1 VIEGNARYAGHGLG
15 RWPGS
20 MRLLLW
26 VGLVAWA
33 AGCAPGSSGSS
44 GAGVV
49 SGSVTYGERMAL
61 PPDAVVEVT
70 LSDVSVQDAAASI
83 IAQATVVAAGREVPL
98 PFELRYDPKK
108 IHPTGWYAMRAAI
121 RREGRLIFTS
131 DTVYRVITHG
141 NPTQVDLHLVR
152 VGDGADSR
160 SGGAARV
167 EAIRADLASYRAV
180 QGTGAAGDDG
190 AAWIAYFDGAALRR
204 IDETSGQGHDGT
216 AENEYYFESGK
227 LVAYVSR
234 ETRAVTDPGRR
245 ERSGSRSASP
255 SIRPGPKRSSRRP
268 WTADPPPSTA
278 ARSPPSAPGRR
289 FWPPRP
295 PEQQP
300 NLRHLR
306 RVAGP
311 PKIRPP
317 DLLRGRDRVGR
328 RSHPALGC
336 PSSRVF
342 SEPRAGGLPG
352 SPADTDAPGHADP
365 LDVGGPGPI

>member
-70 LSDVSVQDAAASI
+70 LSDVSVQDAAAPI

-190 AAWIAYFDGAALRR
+190 AAWIAYFDGAALRC

-234 ETRAVTDPGRR
+234 ETRAVTDPGRPAGE
-245 ERSGSRSASP
+245 ERVTLRLAFDPSGAEAELSKTVDG
-255 SIRPGPKRSSRRP
+255 RPAPIDGSEIAAVRTR
-268 WTADPPPSTA
+268 AALLAAEA
-278 ARSPPSAPGRR
+278 ARAAAQPAPSPPSGGTP
-289 FWPPRP
+289 
-295 PEQQP
+295 Q
-300 NLRHLR
+300 
-306 RVAGP
+306 
-311 PKIRPP
+311 
-317 DLLRGRDRVGR
+317 D
-328 RSHPALGC
+328 
-336 PSSRVF
+336 PSS
-342 SEPRAGGLPG
+342 
-352 SPADTDAPGHADP
+352 
-365 LDVGGPGPI
+365 

>member
-1 VIEGNARYAGHGLG
+1 
-15 RWPGS
+15 
-20 MRLLLW
+20 
-26 VGLVAWA
+26 
-33 AGCAPGSSGSS
+33 
-44 GAGVV
+44 
-49 SGSVTYGERMAL
+49 VTYGERMAL

-268 WTADPPPSTA
+268 WTADPPHRRQRDRRRPHPGGASGRRGRPSSSPTCAISAEWRDPPRSVLLICSADATASAGGPTLRWDARAPVYSANPVPAASRA
-278 ARSPPSAPGRR
+278 ARPIPMRRAMLTRWTSAGLVPYSTLSRARLSGSGER
-289 FWPPRP
+289 PRP
-295 PEQQP
+295 PVSP
-300 NLRHLR
+300 T
-306 RVAGP
+306 
-311 PKIRPP
+311 
-317 DLLRGRDRVGR
+317 LLRQPDPRPA
-328 RSHPALGC
+328 SLHP
-336 PSSRVF
+336 
-342 SEPRAGGLPG
+342 
-352 SPADTDAPGHADP
+352 
-365 LDVGGPGPI
+365 